1 MRVLVIDLNAIITD
15 YERAF
20 WQSAGATGNW
30 QLARVT
36 PGVGG
41 MAWVPAQLDNP
52 LQQIMQISQ
61 LLRDQRATDEL
72 RLALSDCALCL
83 VRVCLCPGLAWS
95 SLAWPGL
102 ACRLLLW
109 VDNVTRV
116 VVKNNSLLATD

>member
-1 MRVLVIDLNAIITD
+1 MAGKGEVPALTLRLCGPQGIAMRVLVIDLNAIITD

-52 LQQIMQISQ
+52 LQQIM
-61 LLRDQRATDEL
+61 
-72 RLALSDCALCL
+72 
-83 VRVCLCPGLAWS
+83 
-95 SLAWPGL
+95 
-102 ACRLLLW
+102 
-109 VDNVTRV
+109 
-116 VVKNNSLLATD
+116 